1 MPFRAIDMLGRASI
15 SFPHFV
21 FPGPGRPRPVS
32 ARGFGGASF
41 VAPLLVLCALALDA
55 GCTRRSGVQPVEDT
69 ETSGRISIAAAPDAQ
84 SLVAEERAAFRAT
97 YPEATLDLR
106 PPESSGQVL
115 GALFAGHADVAVA
128 GRELEDE
135 ERRMAQKA
143 GIEVEGTGS
152 RRTRSAWSSA
162 SRTRCATCR
171 CARCGASGPATR
183 TSGPRSAARTRRSC
197 PCCRRSPRTSRARSR
212 RR

>member
-1 MPFRAIDMLGRASI
+1 MLGHASI

-32 ARGFGGASF
+32 ARGFGGVPAAS
-41 VAPLLVLCALALDA
+41 PLLVLCALVVSA
-55 GCTRRSGVQPVEDT
+55 GCTRRSGIQPVEDT

-115 GALFAGHADVAVA
+115 GALFAGRADVAVA

-135 ERRMAQKA
+135 ERKMAQQA
-143 GIEVEGTGS
+143 GIEVEGHRIAQDAICLVVADANPVRNLSVGELK
-152 RRTRSAWSSA
+152 RIWS
-162 SRTRCATCR
+162 
-171 CARCGASGPATR
+171 G
-183 TSGPRSAARTRRSC
+183 AARTWAPFGGPDTPIVPVLPPLASDL
-197 PCCRRSPRTSRARSR
+197 AHAF
-212 RR
+212 